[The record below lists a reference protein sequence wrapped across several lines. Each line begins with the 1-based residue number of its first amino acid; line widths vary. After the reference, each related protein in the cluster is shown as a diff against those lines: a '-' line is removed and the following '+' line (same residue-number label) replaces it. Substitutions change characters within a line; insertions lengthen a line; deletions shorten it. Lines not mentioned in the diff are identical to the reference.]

1 MIDQALEV
9 LVETAEVDEQEEEE
23 DNLSKQEEE
32 ENVSKQGEGE
42 P

>member
-9 LVETAEVDEQEEEE
+9 LVETAEVDEEEEE

-32 ENVSKQGEGE
+32 VNLSKQEEGE